1 VIDLLEALLEGEV
14 AGDPMTGL
22 KWTRKTTRKLAAE
35 LGRRAR
41 IEISRTT
48 VARLL
53 KEQHYSLKVNAK
65 NRATQRCPER
75 NQQFAHIVAL
85 RRRCE
90 RVHLPI
96 ISVDTKKRELVG
108 CFKNPGTAWR
118 REPLAVNDHDFRTDA
133 LGVAIPYGIYDLA
146 NNQGAV
152 FVGTSVDT
160 PAFAVDSIERWW
172 CLHGRLE
179 YPEANTLVILADSGG
194 SNGCAPRAW
203 KVNLQEKLCNQ
214 HGLTVTVSHY
224 PSGASKW
231 NPIEHRLFS
240 EISKHWAGQPLE
252 SYATILN
259 YIRRTRT
266 TTGLTARAYLVRKKY
281 QRGVKISNGQMCLLS
296 LRRNKTLPKWN
307 YTLSP

>member
-1 VIDLLEALLEGEV
+1 VDPQDDAKACGRAWAKGAHRDQPHDGGAVAQGAALLVESQCQESGNAALSRAKSAV
-14 AGDPMTGL
+14 RTHRRPASSLRAGAPAD
-22 KWTRKTTRKLAAE
+22 
-35 LGRRAR
+35 
-41 IEISRTT
+41 
-48 VARLL
+48 
-53 KEQHYSLKVNAK
+53 H
-65 NRATQRCPER
+65 QRG
-75 NQQFAHIVAL
+75 H
-85 RRRCE
+85 
-90 RVHLPI
+90 
-96 ISVDTKKRELVG
+96 
-108 CFKNPGTAWR
+108 
-118 REPLAVNDHDFRTDA
+118 
-133 LGVAIPYGIYDLA
+133 IPYGIYDLA